1 MINNLSKEEKE
12 EIAKSLLEDSD
23 DIECENEVKN
33 YKNEFKNYKNKL
45 REGYRPLKTVEIE
58 QYFRRWV
65 KIDYTRRRFKKI
77 THIMEHIV
85 DREMLMNNNDIGYL
99 KLEGNQ
105 TGFSSIVAKLC
116 IKYNASC
123 RKFND
128 GKSRIDDEGDEWV
141 IPTKRYAVILI

>member
-1 MINNLSKEEKE
+1 MINSFNNEEEEK
-12 EIAKSLLEDSD
+12 IIKLRLEDPYY
-23 DIECENEVKN
+23 IELKKKFEETKQ
-33 YKNEFKNYKNKL
+33 KM

-77 THIMEHIV
+77 TQIMDHIV
-85 DREMLMNNNDIGYL
+85 DRETLINDNDIGYL
-99 KLEGNQ
+99 KLIGNQ
-105 TGFSSIVAKLC
+105 TGFSSIIAKLC

-128 GKSRIDDEGDEWV
+128 GKFRIDREGDRMS